1 MINNL
6 DLEIMLQSTL
16 TLLLLGLVL
25 ISCSEKSP
33 SAREDSLLV
42 KPENNFVRNK
52 EARED
57 SLELAEAFELQAQV
71 EVEVAALF
79 ETEPVESV
87 AGEDAADDP
96 AFWFNQDDPEKS
108 LVFGTNKKGGIYAYR
123 LDGEEQAY
131 YPVGHINNIDI
142 RTNIQ
147 LGDKKIDLLGGSN
160 RSDNSVVLFQITPDG
175 ELTQFKVLNGIFDTI
190 DIDEVYGFCLY
201 KSAGGNAYPI
211 VNGKNG
217 KIRMFELEVRSEHV
231 NLNAFKEWSL
241 NTQPEGMVV
250 DDQNNLLFI
259 GEEEK
264 GIWRVSL
271 DGDSRI
277 ELIRSSTKEHNS
289 NIEYD
294 IEGLAI
300 YRHPSGDNNQ
310 GFLLASI
317 QGSFSYAVFERT
329 GENRYITSFKIVSN
343 DKIDGVEETDGL
355 EIFGQPLSEDLP
367 LGLLIVQDGFNY
379 DNGVMVNQN
388 FKLVSLEKLI
398 EQIPL

>member
-1 MINNL
+1 M
-6 DLEIMLQSTL
+6 MLYSTL
-16 TLLLLGLVL
+16 TALLLGLVL
-25 ISCSEKSP
+25 ISCSKESP
-33 SAREDSLLV
+33 SANESSSLDN
-42 KPENNFVRNK
+42 PETVFVRNK

-71 EVEVAALF
+71 EIEVPALF
-79 ETEPVESV
+79 ETEPVESES
-87 AGEDAADDP
+87 GEDAADDP
-96 AFWFNQDDPEKS
+96 AFWFNRDDPEKS

-142 RTNIQ
+142 RTHVQ
-147 LGDKKIDLLGGSN
+147 LGDKKVDVLGGSN
-160 RSDNSVVLFQITPDG
+160 RSDNSVVLFEITPDG
-175 ELTQFKVLNGIFDTI
+175 TLTQLKVLNGILDTT

-201 KSAGGNAYPI
+201 KSAEDKVYPI

-217 KIRMFELEVRSEHV
+217 KIRMFEVEVESEHF
-231 NLNAFKEWSL
+231 NLNPFKEWSL

-250 DDQNNLLFI
+250 DDQNNLLYI

-264 GIWRVSL
+264 GIWKVL
-271 DGDSRI
+271 LNGDSRI
-277 ELIRSSTKEHNS
+277 ELIKSSIKANNP

-329 GENRYITSFKIVSN
+329 GENRYITNFKIVDN
-343 DKIDGVEETDGL
+343 DEIDGVEETDGL
-355 EIFGQPLSEDLP
+355 EIFGLP
-367 LGLLIVQDGFNY
+367 LGENLPSGLLIVQDGFNY

-398 EQIPL
+398 EQLPL